1 MDFSKLPLF
10 SLIQQKMAYI
20 DERHAV
26 IAENIANSN
35 TPKYKAKDLKSVDF
49 SKMVKEGGGRLQMTA
64 TNPRHIQS
72 AGAGSEFA
80 TETLKSWDT
89 KPNGNSVDITDESQ
103 KMQANLGDYQSV
115 TSTYAKTADL
125 IRTVVSD
132 K

>member
-10 SLIQQKMAYI
+10 SLVKQKMAYI

-26 IAENIANSN
+26 LAENIANAD

-49 SKMVKEGGGRLQMTA
+49 GKLVKASGGRLQMTA

-89 KPNGNSVDITDESQ
+89 SPNGNSVVLEEQAQ
-103 KMQANLGDYQSV
+103 KMQANAGDYQAV
-115 TSTYAKTADL
+115 TSTYAKMADL